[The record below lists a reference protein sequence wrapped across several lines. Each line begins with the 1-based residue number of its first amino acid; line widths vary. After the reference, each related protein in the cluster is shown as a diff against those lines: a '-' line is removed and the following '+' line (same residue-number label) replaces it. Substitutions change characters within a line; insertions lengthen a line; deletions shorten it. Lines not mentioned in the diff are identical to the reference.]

1 MKLTLRIAYRLS
13 LAMIPL
19 LTLWAALFYVAMVGE
34 INDEADDA
42 LEGYAERIIQR
53 HLAGEPLPSTL
64 DGSNN
69 TYHLLPVEAAVA
81 AQEPRQTM
89 RHTEVYIS
97 EKHEMEPAR
106 LLTRYFAD
114 RAGQWYELRV
124 LMPTFER
131 EDLTET
137 ILIWVVCLYAA
148 LLVIGLTVTMWVF
161 RRNMQPLYRLLA
173 WLDGYLP
180 GKRVEPVPNDTDITE
195 FRRLNEAAQ
204 QMVDRAEELYDRQKQ
219 FVGNASHELQTP
231 LAVLGNR
238 MEWMLDSMQLNEE
251 QMCEVMRLLQTQRHL
266 VRLNRNLLLLTK
278 IDNGQ
283 FPESHRLNLV
293 ELIERE
299 QALLEEI
306 YEERAMRC
314 TLHLPERF
322 EVEMNDSL
330 AAVLVTNL
338 LRNAYLH
345 SASGAEVEVRIEG
358 RRLIVANEGSAP
370 LDATRIFERFYQG
383 AKREGSTGLGLALV
397 RSVAETYGL
406 HLSYHFVENRHTF
419 TVVWP
424 Q

>member
-114 RAGQWYELRV
+114 RAEQWYELRV

-180 GKRVEPVPNDTDITE
+180 GKRVEPVPNDTD
-195 FRRLNEAAQ
+195 A
-204 QMVDRAEELYDRQKQ
+204 
-219 FVGNASHELQTP
+219 VG
-231 LAVLGNR
+231 
-238 MEWMLDSMQLNEE
+238 
-251 QMCEVMRLLQTQRHL
+251 
-266 VRLNRNLLLLTK
+266 
-278 IDNGQ
+278 
-283 FPESHRLNLV
+283 
-293 ELIERE
+293 
-299 QALLEEI
+299 
-306 YEERAMRC
+306 
-314 TLHLPERF
+314 
-322 EVEMNDSL
+322 
-330 AAVLVTNL
+330 
-338 LRNAYLH
+338 
-345 SASGAEVEVRIEG
+345 
-358 RRLIVANEGSAP
+358 
-370 LDATRIFERFYQG
+370 
-383 AKREGSTGLGLALV
+383 
-397 RSVAETYGL
+397 
-406 HLSYHFVENRHTF
+406 
-419 TVVWP
+419 
-424 Q
+424 